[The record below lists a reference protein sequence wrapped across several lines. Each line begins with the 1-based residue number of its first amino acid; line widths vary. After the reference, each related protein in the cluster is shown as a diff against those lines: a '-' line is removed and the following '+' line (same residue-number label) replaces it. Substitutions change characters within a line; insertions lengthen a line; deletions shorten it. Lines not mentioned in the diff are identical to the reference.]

1 MKGGVLKMAPKE
13 YFDLV
18 SFVPWTLIFTWCNL
32 LILFLLIKKFLFK
45 PVNNML
51 EQRQKEIDDMYNTA
65 HSAKTNAKNMERELS
80 ERLADAKGEA
90 GEILKNASI
99 AARKREDEIIE
110 EAREKAH
117 RIVERAKEDI
127 EQEKKKAYEEIK
139 GDIAE
144 ISVSIAEKVVA
155 REIRMGDHEVLIS
168 QFIDDVGEDR

>member
-1 MKGGVLKMAPKE
+1 MPNE
-13 YFDLV
+13 YLDLV

-51 EQRQKEIDDMYNTA
+51 AQRQQEIDTMYDTA
-65 HSAKTNAKNMERELS
+65 ATAKKNAKEMEKELS
-80 ERLADAKGEA
+80 ARLADAKGEA
-90 GEILKNASI
+90 GEIIKNA
-99 AARKREDEIIE
+99 AATARKREDEIIE
-110 EAREKAH
+110 EAREKAY

-127 EQEKKKAYEEIK
+127 EQEKKKAYQEIK

-155 REIRMGDHEVLIS
+155 REIQLGDHEVLIS
-168 QFIDDVGEDR
+168 QFIESVGEAE